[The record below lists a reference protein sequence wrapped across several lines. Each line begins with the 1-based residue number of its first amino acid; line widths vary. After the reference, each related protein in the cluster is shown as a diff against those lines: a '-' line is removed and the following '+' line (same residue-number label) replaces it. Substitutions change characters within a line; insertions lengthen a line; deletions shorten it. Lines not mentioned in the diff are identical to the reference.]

1 VLIGEP
7 LPFVS
12 AFVDELDVALK
23 SHGEKARGLSTLQR
37 RWLGF
42 CLMAI
47 MVTNSVCWA
56 RFERAGL
63 RRYSRGAL
71 SWMFRHA
78 KLPWEMLLEK
88 SVEVILRCHG
98 IVSGTLVMDD
108 TDKQRSKLTQRI
120 AGVHKLKDKASGG
133 FLMGQSVVFLLL
145 VSATL
150 TVPVGFAFY
159 EPDPARRA
167 WEKRER
173 ELKRQGIPKRQRPPE
188 PARDPAYPTKPEL
201 GLRLLERF
209 SQWHPSVTVKAVL
222 ADALYGTA
230 AFLNRAGAIFGG
242 VQVIS
247 QLRSNQKVRFR
258 NRSLTLEQYFACHPG
273 VHQRYRR
280 RGDQPID
287 VLVSSARLYL
297 QAHGQ
302 KRFVIALKYEG
313 ESEYRYLVASD
324 LSWRTEDIVQTF
336 TLRWLVEVFIQDW
349 KGHEGWGALTK
360 QPGQD
365 GSSHG
370 LILSLLVDHC
380 LLLHPAQLA
389 QMKHCQPA
397 FTVGSLINHIKV
409 DSLLEVFR
417 TILTAADPAHQF
429 QQLSDALAEGFQLQ
443 PSEKHMVGRDLGRM
457 EPSPSLKY
465 KAIDPHNKGNPI
477 VKQ

>member
-1 VLIGEP
+1 MLIGQP

-12 AFVDELDVALK
+12 AFVEELDAALRTH
-23 SHGEKARGLSTLQR
+23 SEVSRGLSALQR
-37 RWLGF
+37 RWLSF
-42 CLMAI
+42 CLMAV
-47 MVTNSVCWA
+47 MVTNSLCWA

-63 RRYSRGAL
+63 GRYSQAAL

-78 KLPWEMLLEK
+78 KLPWEGLLQR
-88 SVEVILRCHG
+88 SVGVILRCHG
-98 IVSGTLVMDD
+98 IDSGTLVMDD
-108 TDKQRSKLTQRI
+108 TDQRRSKVTRRI

-159 EPDPARRA
+159 EPDPVRRA
-167 WEKRER
+167 WDKQDRR
-173 ELKRQGIPKRQRPPE
+173 LKQQGIPKRQRPPE
-188 PARDPAYPTKPEL
+188 PARNPAYPSKAEL
-201 GLRLLERF
+201 GLTLLERF
-209 SQWHPSVTVKAVL
+209 RQWHPTVTVQAVL

-242 VQVIS
+242 LQVIS

-258 NRSLTLEQYFACHPG
+258 NRSLTLEQYFARYPG
-273 VHQRYRR
+273 VCQCYRR
-280 RGDQPID
+280 RGGDSMS
-287 VLVSSARLYL
+287 VWVSSARLYVE
-297 QAHGQ
+297 AHGQ

-349 KGHEGWGALTK
+349 KGYEGWSALTK
-360 QPGQD
+360 QPGAE
-365 GSSHG
+365 GSNRG

-389 QMKHCQPA
+389 QLKHRQPA
-397 FTVGSLINHIKV
+397 FTVGSLINRIKV
-409 DSLLEVFR
+409 DSLLELVR
-417 TILTAADPAHQF
+417 TILAAADPAHQL
-429 QQLSDALAEGFQLQ
+429 QQLRDTLAAGFDLR
-443 PSEKHMVGRDLGRM
+443 PSEKHLIGRDLGRM
-457 EPSPSLKY
+457 APSPSLKY
-465 KAIDPHNKGNPI
+465 KAIT
-477 VKQ
+477 